1 MVRTER
7 RSLAGSKHFPLSDS
21 SDSESSTASD
31 SSNGSPRIN
40 KHGKGKVNPFNV
52 ADSGKEKVE
61 EEMMDGEDT
70 MKDLRTTFAGI
81 FGDRK

>member
-1 MVRTER
+1 MRSER
-7 RSLAGSKHFPLSDS
+7 QSRAGSKSCPLSDS

-31 SSNGSPRIN
+31 SSNGSPSLN
-40 KHGKGKVNPFNV
+40 KNGKGKINPFNV
-52 ADSGKEKVE
+52 ADSGKEE
-61 EEMMDGEDT
+61 GEEMMDGEDT

>member
-1 MVRTER
+1 M
-7 RSLAGSKHFPLSDS
+7 
-21 SDSESSTASD
+21 
-31 SSNGSPRIN
+31 
-40 KHGKGKVNPFNV
+40 
-52 ADSGKEKVE
+52 ADSGKEEE